1 MNERTLSW
9 VLHWGRRVQ
18 TRLAEIEYSDV
29 GEEHQHNQRKCGEK
43 SPGELRCSGTC
54 NPIRVDILSMHN
66 LGHGRRV
73 CGSGE
78 NYLGNLLPHL
88 FFRNTKTLSS
98 IVGALSTMT
107 VKKSGLGIFNPV
119 TLAHENYLSS
129 QWGGA

>member
-1 MNERTLSW
+1 M
-9 VLHWGRRVQ
+9 VLAIQSEWIFCQCITWDTVD
-18 TRLAEIEYSDV
+18 AFVEV
-29 GEEHQHNQRKCGEK
+29 EK
-43 SPGELRCSGTC
+43 IIWETF
-54 NPIRVDILSMHN
+54 
-66 LGHGRRV
+66 
-73 CGSGE
+73 
-78 NYLGNLLPHL
+78 LPHL